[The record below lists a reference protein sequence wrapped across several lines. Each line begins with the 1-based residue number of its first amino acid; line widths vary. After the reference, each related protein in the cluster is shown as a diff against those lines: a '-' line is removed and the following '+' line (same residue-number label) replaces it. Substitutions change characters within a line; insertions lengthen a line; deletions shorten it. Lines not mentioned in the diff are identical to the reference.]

1 MNMLNGLRRTAK
13 FAWSATAC
21 LFFVMAFTGTAHS
34 QQTDAANLPTA
45 AQVLQHYVDATGGR
59 DALLRHKSMTV
70 HGRFQA
76 PAQKLD
82 VETVS
87 YSRGLKSL
95 QRALLPGGKE
105 YVSGYDGEVAWDMD
119 PTGKVILHHGDEL
132 KSIAR
137 DADMYYH
144 LHVMDYFKSL
154 EVADVKEF
162 AGHQCYHLK
171 GVNNWGQP
179 NEQFYDKDSGL
190 LIGYEFNTAWRGGKG
205 DATATFEDYKD
216 FGGVLMPAKTTGREG
231 GDISIGLIISVTYDD
246 VDDAVFV
253 LPDAVKKA
261 IAQGSGAQ

>member
-1 MNMLNGLRRTAK
+1 MLNGLRRTTK
-13 FAWSATAC
+13 YAWSATAF

-59 DALLRHKSMTV
+59 DALMRHKSMTV

-119 PTGKVILHHGDEL
+119 PTQR
-132 KSIAR
+132 SSR
-137 DADMYYH
+137 N
-144 LHVMDYFKSL
+144 SS
-154 EVADVKEF
+154 
-162 AGHQCYHLK
+162 
-171 GVNNWGQP
+171 P
-179 NEQFYDKDSGL
+179 
-190 LIGYEFNTAWRGGKG
+190 
-205 DATATFEDYKD
+205 
-216 FGGVLMPAKTTGREG
+216 
-231 GDISIGLIISVTYDD
+231 
-246 VDDAVFV
+246 
-253 LPDAVKKA
+253 
-261 IAQGSGAQ
+261 

>member
-1 MNMLNGLRRTAK
+1 
-13 FAWSATAC
+13 
-21 LFFVMAFTGTAHS
+21 
-34 QQTDAANLPTA
+34 
-45 AQVLQHYVDATGGR
+45 
-59 DALLRHKSMTV
+59 
-70 HGRFQA
+70 
-76 PAQKLD
+76 
-82 VETVS
+82 
-87 YSRGLKSL
+87 
-95 QRALLPGGKE
+95 
-105 YVSGYDGEVAWDMD
+105 
-119 PTGKVILHHGDEL
+119 
-132 KSIAR
+132 
-137 DADMYYH
+137 MYYH
-144 LHVMDYFKSL
+144 LHVLDYFKSL

-231 GDISIGLIISVTYDD
+231 GDISIGLITSVTYDD